1 VFTVQCVQ
9 CVRLTPSAHQ
19 QQQTKSYS
27 SYTLLQSWSQ
37 WQHAQVSTGVY
48 TAAHFNR
55 DPRGRQWKRSKL
67 RVASAR
73 WCRKGGRSAGATQ
86 SCRSA
91 LITAQHCV
99 LFCQAAHLRRTG
111 CPLPHCEAKGQ
122 SVHLPCMR
130 GHSYYQLCGRQV
142 SCAECTCT
150 SFRCSPSRFLV
161 AAMQQCQADRC
172 DMFGLRAAR
181 RLWCWCH
188 VRVSDRVQGRARRR
202 RSVRHSSST

>member
-1 VFTVQCVQ
+1 MCTLQPTLTVI
-9 CVRLTPSAHQ
+9 H
-19 QQQTKSYS
+19 
-27 SYTLLQSWSQ
+27 
-37 WQHAQVSTGVY
+37 
-48 TAAHFNR
+48 
-55 DPRGRQWKRSKL
+55 
-67 RVASAR
+67 VAGS
-73 WCRKGGRSAGATQ
+73 GNDQ
-86 SCRSA
+86 SCVWHRHGDVGKVGAWPVQRNHVDNS
-91 LITAQHCV
+91 TAQHCV

-161 AAMQQCQADRC
+161 AAMQQCQADHC